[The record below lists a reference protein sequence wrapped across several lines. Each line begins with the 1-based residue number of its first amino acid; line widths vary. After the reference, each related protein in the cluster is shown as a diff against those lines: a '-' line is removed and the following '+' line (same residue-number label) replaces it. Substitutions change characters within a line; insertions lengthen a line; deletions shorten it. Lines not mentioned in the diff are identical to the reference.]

1 MREHKYRAWTGE
13 KMVSPDHITRRGIA
27 YWSEDSLPNGSVCI
41 MQYTGVKDSNE
52 VEIYEE
58 DIFLIENKVYTVEYV
73 EDQCRY
79 VLTTGE
85 GYDTNNC
92 IDLNCDVIQHHEVK
106 GNTFSKIEDC

>member
-1 MREHKYRAWTGE
+1 MRKPKYRVWNGE
-13 KMVSPDHITRRGIA
+13 QMISPDYISRNNVA
-27 YWSEDSLPNGSVCI
+27 YWTENSIPCSSTDIMQFTGVEDSNKL
-41 MQYTGVKDSNE
+41 
-52 VEIYEE
+52 EIYEE